1 MPQPE
6 LMLLADAARQ
16 LGTSPDAVR
25 QRIKRGT
32 LRGVKGN
39 DGRMRVYLD
48 TGQMRPDATDHQP
61 TTNRPNV
68 QLDDRPDDRTPT
80 DQTELVVELRR
91 QVERLEAELRRQDE
105 LHRAERAD
113 LLAQLQADHAR
124 LIDALER
131 ANNRPS
137 FVDRLAALLPWSV
150 RRS

>member
-1 MPQPE
+1 MPQPV

-16 LGTSPDAVR
+16 LGTTPDAVR

-48 TGQMRPDATDHQP
+48 PDQTRLDATDQQP
-61 TTNRPNV
+61 TTDRPNA

-80 DQTELVVELRR
+80 DQTELVTELRR

-105 LHRAERAD
+105 LHRAERTD
-113 LLAQLQADHAR
+113 LLNQLQADRNR
-124 LIDALER
+124 LIGIMEKA
-131 ANNRPS
+131 AIRPS
-137 FVDRLAALLPWSV
+137 IMDRLVGYFNWNKSK
-150 RRS
+150 